1 MKYLSLVLVILLVFS
16 CSKNST
22 SSGSN
27 VDIEWRGGQSYSYR
41 YSHGVLIGGTWH
53 NKFEV
58 TDGSGDVT
66 FKVYVNGSKKKTE
79 TVTVEEGL
87 EYKISIIVG
96 TASCGYSNSST
107 AELKS
112 SSVSSPRQLKT
123 DCSSMGI
130 GGISVSETTN

>member
-1 MKYLSLVLVILLVFS
+1 MKNIILALSILLVLS
-16 CSKNST
+16 CKNST

-27 VDIEWRGGQSYSYR
+27 VDIEWRGGQVFTYR
-41 YSHGVLIGGTWH
+41 YSSGVLVGGTWH

-87 EYKISIIVG
+87 IYGISVSVSTG
-96 TASCGYSNSST
+96 SCSYSNSST

-112 SSVSSPRQLKT
+112 SSANSPRKLKT

-130 GGISVSETTN
+130 GNISVNESTN